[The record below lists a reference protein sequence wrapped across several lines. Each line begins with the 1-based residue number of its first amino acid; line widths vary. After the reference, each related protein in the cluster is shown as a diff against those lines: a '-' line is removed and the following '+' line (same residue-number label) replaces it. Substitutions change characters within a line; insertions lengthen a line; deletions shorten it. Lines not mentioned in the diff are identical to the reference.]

1 MRDSWQAGG
10 APAACRAARA
20 NYFGGYPASAK
31 TAALAES
38 LQECVSQAHEALERR
53 QQHHSAELST
63 RDERIRQLE
72 SEISQFVMLSARIT
86 AIAGHSTGSPGQA
99 SGSELRL
106 SRDKVEQSVRSI
118 DDSASAQSTL
128 VERMVATTAV
138 LPSSERQDFAVTGDL
153 ADDEAQTDHLVLV
166 SGRVAPA
173 LGALE
178 RLRESRDQA
187 LEELATVRERLGRT
201 LKGVDLPASEYPL
214 LSSQIDRL
222 NEWVSVVQERQA
234 ELSTEVGL
242 LRKRRSLL
250 EFVVGREISIGRKHR
265 G

>member
-1 MRDSWQAGG
+1 MARSWEAMPERG
-10 APAACRAARA
+10 PT
-20 NYFGGYPASAK
+20 SSVVAK
-31 TAALAES
+31 RS
-38 LQECVSQAHEALERR
+38 S
-53 QQHHSAELST
+53 
-63 RDERIRQLE
+63 
-72 SEISQFVMLSARIT
+72 
-86 AIAGHSTGSPGQA
+86 
-99 SGSELRL
+99 SGS
-106 SRDKVEQSVRSI
+106 
-118 DDSASAQSTL
+118 
-128 VERMVATTAV
+128 TT
-138 LPSSERQDFAVTGDL
+138 ERQDFAVTGDL

-222 NEWVSVVQERQA
+222 NDWISTVQERQV
-234 ELSTEVGL
+234 ELIAEVGL
-242 LRKRRSLL
+242 LKKRRSLL
-250 EFVVGREISIGRKHR
+250 EFVVGREIRLGMKYR